1 MRERRRG
8 AGSLASVCIA
18 IGISFSILNRLTVL
32 KDSLPLT
39 LVVLEILSYKLS
51 EVVPTR
57 LPLSPRTV
65 KFLISHRQ
73 AVEQGL
79 QDIAALL
86 PAVLLGWYMTDEV
99 ARPQGRA

>member
-1 MRERRRG
+1 M
-8 AGSLASVCIA
+8 SVCIV

-32 KDSLPLT
+32 KDSLHLT
-39 LVVLEILSYKLS
+39 LVILELLFFALP

-57 LPLSPRTV
+57 LPSSPRTV
-65 KFLISHRQ
+65 KFLISHRW

-86 PAVLLGWYMTDEV
+86 LAVLLGWYATDKV